1 MLEMPG
7 AAYRGAMPMTV
18 GSGWGRGRQVLVVED
33 EPRLR
38 RLVARPLTQEGF
50 VVAQAEHGLA
60 GLTALETG
68 PAPALVLLDHHM
80 PVMDGLAFLSVMRE
94 SWPLL
99 PVLLVTASPD
109 APAMA
114 REFACAGVVIKPFH
128 GADVVAAARA
138 ALDHREGSE
147 QAAG

>member
-1 MLEMPG
+1 MLDMPG
-7 AAYRGAMPMTV
+7 TAPGATRMTANA
-18 GSGWGRGRQVLVVED
+18 GWGRGRRVLVVED

-38 RLVARPLTQEGF
+38 RLIARLLADEGF
-50 VVAQAEHGLA
+50 AVVQAEHGLA

-80 PVMDGLAFLSVMRE
+80 PVMDGVAFLSVMRE
-94 SWPLL
+94 TWPGL

-109 APAMA
+109 APSLA
-114 REFACAGVVIKPFH
+114 RDFACAGVVTKPFH
-128 GADVVAAARA
+128 GADVIAAARA
-138 ALDHREGSE
+138 ALQDRGGSE